1 MENSKEK
8 KGAKIIKLEQPFH
21 IRPYSK
27 TELVRLYRP
36 ISMYVLNKWLKEIE
50 PEIGTIIA
58 GTLNILQMEIFLKRF
73 GVPNQT
79 IYEQAA

>member
-1 MENSKEK
+1 MENSKQNT
-8 KGAKIIKLEQPFH
+8 GAKIIKMEQPFT

-50 PEIGTIIA
+50 SETGPIIA
-58 GTLNILQMEIFLKRF
+58 ATLSIRQMEIFLLRYGLPGQNF
-73 GVPNQT
+73 
-79 IYEQAA
+79 YQAAA